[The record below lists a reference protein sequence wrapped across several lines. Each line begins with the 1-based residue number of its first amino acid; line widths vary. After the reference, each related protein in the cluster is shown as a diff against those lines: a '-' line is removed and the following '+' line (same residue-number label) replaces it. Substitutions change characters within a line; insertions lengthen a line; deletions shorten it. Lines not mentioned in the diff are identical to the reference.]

1 MRHAFAG
8 ALIDAAAADPRVW
21 LVTGDVGY
29 SVLEPFRDRFP
40 DRFLNAGVAEQN
52 MLGVAAGL
60 ALAGHTVFAYSLAN
74 FPTLR
79 CFEQLRNDVAYHRLN
94 VKVVAVGGGLAY
106 GGHGFSHHAVEDLG
120 VVRLLP
126 AMTVV
131 APGDSAEAAWATAA
145 LAARP
150 GPAYLRLGRGSE
162 TPIHPRA
169 VAPAR
174 FGEPLVLRAGG
185 DVVIA
190 STGGTLTLA
199 IAAADA
205 LAGEG
210 ISAGV
215 VSIPVIVPFA
225 AEALF
230 NLIRGS
236 QSLVTVEDHGPGGLG
251 SIVAESIAL
260 RGLPVRLRCVRFG
273 DVPVEVAGSPAY
285 LSSRHGVDV
294 PGIVAAARQL
304 ARP

>member
-1 MRHAFAG
+1 MRHAFTR
-8 ALIDAAAADPRVW
+8 ALVDAAAADPRVW

-79 CFEQLRNDVAYHRLN
+79 CLEQLRNDVAYHRLN

-106 GGHGFSHHAVEDLG
+106 GGHGYSHHAVEDLG

-126 AMTVV
+126 GMTVI
-131 APGDSAEAAWATAA
+131 APGDAAEAAWATAA
-145 LAARP
+145 LTAMP

-162 TPIHPRA
+162 TPIHPRPLT
-169 VAPAR
+169 PAR
-174 FGEPLVLRAGG
+174 FGEPFVLRPGG

-190 STGGTLTLA
+190 STGGTLSLA

-205 LAGEG
+205 LAADGVT
-210 ISAGV
+210 AGV
-215 VSIPVIVPFA
+215 VSVPVLAPFA
-225 AEALF
+225 TDSLLELVHGS
-230 NLIRGS
+230 RG
-236 QSLVTVEDHGPGGLG
+236 LVTVEDHGPGGLG
-251 SIVAESIAL
+251 SIIAEAIAL
-260 RGLPVRLRCVRFG
+260 RGEPIRLQCVRFG
-273 DVPVEVAGSPAY
+273 HVPVEVAGSPAY
-285 LSSRHGVDV
+285 LSSLHGVDV
-294 PGIVAAARQL
+294 PGIVAAARRL
-304 ARP
+304 VRP